1 MRQLLCG
8 LLVMATA
15 FGACAQGGNAIGY
28 PSVAA
33 ALADLKAK
41 QGVEIRVQDGWTIID
56 DKAAHAT
63 WAFVPAGHPGY
74 PALVKRSTVARG
86 DATGVETTSRCH
98 GGKTVCDKLIGE
110 FEQLSNRTG
119 AKPN

>member
-1 MRQLLCG
+1 MTISSG
-8 LLVMATA
+8 V
-15 FGACAQGGNAIGY
+15 FAQGRDAIGY

-33 ALADLKAK
+33 ALADLKLK
-41 QGVEIRVQDGWTIID
+41 KDVDIRVQDGWTIID
-56 DKAAHAT
+56 DKAGHAT

-74 PALVKRSTVARG
+74 PALVKRGSVMRG
-86 DATGVETTSRCH
+86 DASGVEMTSRCH